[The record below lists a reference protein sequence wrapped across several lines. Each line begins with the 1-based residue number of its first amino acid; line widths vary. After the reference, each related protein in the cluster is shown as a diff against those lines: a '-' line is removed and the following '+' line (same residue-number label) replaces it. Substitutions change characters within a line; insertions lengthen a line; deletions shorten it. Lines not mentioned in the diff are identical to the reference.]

1 MDPKN
6 SARPTQQEIDDLM
19 KRQPQLSKQS
29 FEQIPTL
36 DCLSPHV
43 ISRQA
48 TINIGKLTDNVD
60 FLKKFRYYWTCCS
73 W

>member
-1 MDPKN
+1 MEPKK
-6 SARPTQQEIDDLM
+6 SAIPTQQEIEDLM
-19 KRQPQLSKQS
+19 KRQPQLSKQV

-48 TINIGKLTDNVD
+48 TINIGKLTQN
-60 FLKKFRYYWTCCS
+60 FHY
-73 W
+73 